1 MVYDILKQMQ
11 FLEIILYFL
20 ICFHCIIVGYRVYYF
35 SVYNRS
41 VVQAIKNN
49 IFCNNRYVQDFS
61 YRGEFFIQSN
71 CSLIGNYRRYHKRKV
86 QKIQNKRNEKRITVP
101 KEKQYTDSPKPKP
114 FEDSRKIVKEKVEK
128 QQETTTLP
136 SSSSHIVNSSSS
148 SHLVNSSS
156 SSHIVNSSSTKSFHQ
171 PSNSSFFPWDDGI
184 DYGDVCNKLL
194 NILRSFDG
202 PMIINSGKHGGLG
215 HKFISLYYTITY
227 ALVLQRPLYSIIL
240 SLFLISS

>member
-136 SSSSHIVNSSSS
+136 SSSSH
-148 SHLVNSSS
+148 L
-156 SSHIVNSSSTKSFHQ
+156 VNSSSTKSFHQ
-171 PSNSSFFPWDDGI
+171 PSNSSFFPWDDSI

-194 NILRSFDG
+194 NILRSFNG